1 MFHLHTSNQLE
12 KLATQYALITN
23 EPLDDVFVPELLV
36 VQNAGM
42 ARYLSMHVADLSG
55 ISANTEALFPAEFM
69 WKLLRIV
76 SPNVSKQSECSPD
89 ALRFHIMQELT
100 ENPADYPEIEHYIL
114 NKNNTDKTDTNEV
127 STLDLSGEISQLL
140 DQYLFYRSDWI
151 REWEADNHKPSNW
164 QARLWNRCVR
174 DKNLTHWLSLQDQ
187 FKNAFDAI
195 DASRFP
201 TRVSFFSMSAL
212 SPGYLDLL
220 GELAKKIEVHLYV
233 INPCEDIYWGDI
245 ASEKTRAKLPLEQ
258 QAYIEIGNP
267 LLASMGK
274 QGREF
279 IDQLLNTP
287 ELERQVIKADE
298 TPAKTLLQ
306 KLQSDI
312 FNLQPLQPL
321 QLLQNPEKPKD
332 GEASHY
338 PKDNSIIFNA
348 CHTAMREVEVLHDQ
362 ILNALDTDPTLSP
375 ADIVVMMPNIE
386 KYAAYIEAVFSNSAN
401 VNTQQSLPFSIAD
414 RNPLSASNMIEALIK
429 ILKLADT
436 RFDVESVFE
445 LLDYD
450 EIRAQFNLDENQVTQ
465 CRKLAKATNIRWG
478 ISANYRKQ
486 NQLPATD
493 EHTWKYALD
502 RILLGYALGD
512 TPDATE
518 QLFAI
523 YSDNDDETAIK
534 TDLPLLAYNDIEG
547 SDALMLACL
556 KRFTDTVFSINQWQ
570 QQSHTVIDWLD
581 KTKALIALL
590 FSESS
595 ENQPI
600 LKSLENIR
608 SNALLTDFKQK
619 ISFTVFQKLLIENLQ
634 KITGTEKYLG
644 HGITF
649 CALVP
654 MRSVPFKL
662 VALMGMNDSEFP
674 RQDKRHSFDLT
685 ANKPRR
691 GDRSRRDEDR
701 YLFLESILATRNR
714 LMISFTGQS
723 VHDNSTL
730 PPSVLVNELLDTLA
744 IYTGEKPE
752 SFICKHPLQAFS
764 PRYFQENSDLF
775 SYANEYLKL
784 HTDDKTEKPPS
795 DIFISERLAE
805 LDDSYKKITL
815 DALIKFY
822 QNPARRFLQQR
833 FSIQTYDDDI
843 TLPIREPFELESFKD
858 REIRELLMP
867 CDEAISS
874 NANNTQLIARAKGL
888 LPYGEIGDAIFNNE
902 KQVVETFKAQLPEL
916 ELQDTHAF
924 SIKLGDFQLE
934 GKLDKLTNSGRV
946 IQQVT
951 SPYFSD
957 YISLWIRHLALN
969 TQTPTPTNFY
979 SPDLKFT
986 LPTIENSTSKEIL
999 EKLLHYYWQG
1009 LHFPLSFFPK
1019 SAFAMYKDKG
1029 VENQKS
1035 ATTTWHGSNQ
1045 NAGEKDKF
1053 ENWLLH
1059 RSETMHENEF
1069 NEEFITISQLIFGK
1083 MYQRFKDA

>member
-1 MFHLHTSNQLE
+1 MLYLHTSNQLE

-42 ARYLSMHVADLSG
+42 ARYLSMHVADISG
-55 ISANTEALFPAEFM
+55 ISANTKALFPAEFM

-89 ALRFHIMQELT
+89 ALGFHIMQELT
-100 ENPADYPEIEHYIL
+100 DNPADYPEIEHYIL
-114 NKNNTDKTDTNEV
+114 NKNNTGKTDINEIA
-127 STLDLSGEISQLL
+127 TWDLSGEISQLL

-151 REWEADNHKPSNW
+151 REWEADKHEPSNW

-174 DKNLTHWLSLQDQ
+174 DKKLTHWLNLQDQ
-187 FKNAFDAI
+187 FKDSFDVV

-201 TRVSFFSMSAL
+201 SRVSFFSMSAL

-220 GELAKKIEVHLYV
+220 GELAKKTEVHLYI
-233 INPCEDIYWGDI
+233 INPCEDVYWGDI
-245 ASEKTRAKLPLEQ
+245 SSEKNRAKLPLEE
-258 QAYIEIGNP
+258 QAYVDVGNP

-298 TPAKTLLQ
+298 TPVNTLLQ
-306 KLQSDI
+306 KLQNDI

-321 QLLQNPEKPKD
+321 QHPEKPKNSED
-332 GEASHY
+332 SHY
-338 PKDNSIIFNA
+338 PKDNFIIFNA

-362 ILNALDTDPTLSP
+362 ILNALDSDPTLSP
-375 ADIVVMMPNIE
+375 ADIVVMMPDIE
-386 KYAAYIEAVFSNSAN
+386 KYAPYIEAVFSNPAN
-401 VNTQQSLPFSIAD
+401 MNTKQSLPFSIAD
-414 RNPLSASNMIEALIK
+414 RNPLGASNMIEALTK
-429 ILKLADT
+429 VLMLSDT

-450 EIRAQFNLDENQVTQ
+450 EIRVQFNLDENQVIQ

-478 ISANYRKQ
+478 ISAHYRKK

-512 TPDATE
+512 SPDTIE
-518 QLFAI
+518 QLFEAD
-523 YSDNDDETAIK
+523 SDNDDNKAVK
-534 TDLPLLAYNDIEG
+534 TGLPLLAYNDIEG
-547 SDALMLACL
+547 SDALMLANL
-556 KRFTDTVFSINQWQ
+556 KRFTDTVFRVNQWQ
-570 QQSHTVIDWLD
+570 QQSHSVIDWLD
-581 KTKALIALL
+581 KTKTLITQL

-595 ENQPI
+595 DNQPI
-600 LKSLENIR
+600 LKSLDNIR
-608 SNALLTDFKQK
+608 NNVLLTDFKK
-619 ISFTVFQKLLIENLQ
+619 ELSFTIFQKLLIENLQ

-662 VALMGMNDSEFP
+662 VALMGMNDGEFP
-674 RQDKRHSFDLT
+674 RQDKRHSFDLM
-685 ANKPRR
+685 AGQPRR

-701 YLFLESILATRNR
+701 YLFLESLLATRSR

-784 HTDDKTEKPPS
+784 HTDDRTQKPPS
-795 DIFISERLAE
+795 DIFISERLTE

-822 QNPARRFLQQR
+822 QNPARSFLQQR

-858 REIRELLMP
+858 REIREMIMP
-867 CDEAISS
+867 CNESTT
-874 NANNTQLIARAKGL
+874 NAQLIARAKGL
-888 LPYGEIGDAIFNNE
+888 LPYGAIGDAVFNNE
-902 KQVVETFKAQLPEL
+902 KQVIDTFKAQLPEL
-916 ELQDTHAF
+916 ELQDSQYF
-924 SIKLGDFQLE
+924 SISLGDFQLD
-934 GKLDKLTNSGRV
+934 GKLDKLTSSGRFV
-946 IQQVT
+946 QQLT
-951 SPYFSD
+951 SPYFRD
-957 YISLWIRHLALN
+957 YIDLWISHLALN
-969 TQTPTPTNFY
+969 TQTATPTIFY
-979 SPDLKFT
+979 SPDIKFT
-986 LPTIENSTSKEIL
+986 LSAIENASELLK
-999 EKLLHYYWQG
+999 KLLNFYWQG
-1009 LHFPLSFFPK
+1009 LHFPLPFFPK

-1029 VENQKS
+1029 TQNRKNAVT
-1035 ATTTWHGSNQ
+1035 AWHGGNQ
-1045 NAGEKDKF
+1045 LAGEKDKF
-1053 ENWLLH
+1053 EHSLFH
-1059 RSETMHENEF
+1059 RAETMNENELADDF
-1069 NEEFITISQLIFGK
+1069 LAVSELIFGE
-1083 MYQRFKDA
+1083 MYQKLSEI